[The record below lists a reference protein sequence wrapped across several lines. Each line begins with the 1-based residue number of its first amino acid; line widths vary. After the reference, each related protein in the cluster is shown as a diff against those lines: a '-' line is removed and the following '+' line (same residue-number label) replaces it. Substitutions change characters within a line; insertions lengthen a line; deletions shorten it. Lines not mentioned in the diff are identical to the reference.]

1 VLINT
6 SIQETTT
13 KLVSSLN
20 PSNFGQALTFTATVI
35 PQQGFYKGP
44 PTGTVS
50 FFDGTTNVGNTQLNS
65 GGIATLTTS
74 TLAVGTH
81 SITAAYKG
89 DTNFGNSTSSI
100 LSQVVQGAIAQIS
113 PTALSFG
120 NQTVGTS
127 SSPQGVKLTNGGNI
141 ALTILSITI
150 TGTNAASF
158 TETNNCGSS
167 LAASASCMISVT
179 FKPLASGTVTA
190 AISISDNAPG
200 GVQKVSLT
208 GVGVLPAVTLS
219 PTSLTFPTQV
229 VYTTS
234 KSKVVTLTN
243 SGLGILNI
251 SKIAITGPF
260 GQTNNCGTTVNP
272 GGSCTLTMTFKPTTI
287 GALTGTVSISD
298 NAAGSPQKVPLTGT
312 GTYVQLTPARLSF
325 SNQPVGT
332 TSLAKSI
339 TLSNK
344 GSVAVSITNVA
355 IVGVNAGDFSQ
366 TNTCGTTV
374 ASGASCFIKIKFKP
388 TATGARSAALSV
400 SDNGGGSP
408 QKVGLTGTG
417 T

>member
-1 VLINT
+1 
-6 SIQETTT
+6 
-13 KLVSSLN
+13 
-20 PSNFGQALTFTATVI
+20 
-35 PQQGFYKGP
+35 
-44 PTGTVS
+44 
-50 FFDGTTNVGNTQLNS
+50 
-65 GGIATLTTS
+65 
-74 TLAVGTH
+74 
-81 SITAAYKG
+81 
-89 DTNFGNSTSSI
+89 
-100 LSQVVQGAIAQIS
+100 
-113 PTALSFG
+113 
-120 NQTVGTS
+120 
-127 SSPQGVKLTNGGNI
+127 
-141 ALTILSITI
+141 
-150 TGTNAASF
+150 
-158 TETNNCGSS
+158 
-167 LAASASCMISVT
+167 
-179 FKPLASGTVTA
+179 
-190 AISISDNAPG
+190 
-200 GVQKVSLT
+200 
-208 GVGVLPAVTLS
+208 
-219 PTSLTFPTQV
+219 
-229 VYTTS
+229 
-234 KSKVVTLTN
+234 
-243 SGLGILNI
+243 
-251 SKIAITGPF
+251 
-260 GQTNNCGTTVNP
+260 
-272 GGSCTLTMTFKPTTI
+272 MTFKPTTI